1 MNAACRSPL
10 INIVLNRCLSNK
22 CQKGVQNWQ
31 RSWHRDELR
40 STPCASHKRL
50 LICKVGMQNKSHIK
64 CHIWKTSNTLR
75 CLTMD
80 STSSMDATIDCA
92 YRLSGCSTRLLYWC
106 HTQRSWQRRQSW
118 IRRFEKE
125 PERMI
130 TVVFCLLGLASHD
143 VTVGQLGGRW
153 RRCFFCFSFSF
164 SNNTRLHCALIWHFH
179 VKTVIMQHCV
189 VMLRKQCWCSFPL
202 YILILKKHLF
212 FLNTN
217 GSKFTACF
225 WWKGPAA
232 F

>member
-80 STSSMDATIDCA
+80 STSSMDANIDCA

-143 VTVGQLGGRW
+143 VTVGQLETMFFLFFFFFFKQHETTLCTDMTFPCQDCYYAAL
-153 RRCFFCFSFSF
+153 RCDASE
-164 SNNTRLHCALIWHFH
+164 
-179 VKTVIMQHCV
+179 TVL
-189 VMLRKQCWCSFPL
+189 MLFPPL
-202 YILILKKHLF
+202 YTYIKKHF
-212 FLNTN
+212 F
-217 GSKFTACF
+217 F
-225 WWKGPAA
+225 
-232 F
+232 